1 MIVRTYGRRSRGTTG
16 RAFSETPPSS
26 LNDDVYDPF
35 AFKEDDNDQQQLPS
49 SSSSY
54 YNNNSSFSQ
63 ETLEFRNNS
72 QETFNFTFSSQD
84 STRFL
89 DSAEN
94 DTNLGSPL
102 QLLKP
107 RRREKARKLNDGR
120 RETAKT
126 TSLMET
132 QECGEM
138 MECVDEVE
146 FALDGLRK
154 GQKGVKVRRASLLAL
169 LNVCSS
175 SQQRRLLKAQGMA
188 KTIIDAI
195 LDLSLDD
202 SPSNLA
208 AATLF
213 YTLANDSQD
222 SYLVDSTPS
231 IRFLLKLLKPVVPE
245 TVANKAPS
253 ISQKLLGLRK
263 DMLIPHDIPG
273 KIDTSSTAI
282 AEKVLESLVSFKDL
296 KASIAEKGNMS
307 RPELNSN
314 WVSLLTMEKACLST
328 ISIEDT
334 TGTVRKTGGNFKDK
348 LRELG
353 GLDEVFELAVKF
365 HSTLEGLTE
374 HVARAS
380 SVSKDGKAECLPLLL
395 KCLKIMENATFLSKE
410 NQRHLLRLKGN
421 VAGLGSLSFVKLMV
435 NFIKILSELSLLRIS
450 SATSSPEAPA
460 VHSNGAVHC
469 PAADFSSKQADCGV
483 FSPHFSKEC
492 ASMARYS
499 SQTSLSTSQSSQRSF
514 TSESRSLP
522 QSSGPTA
529 RSWLGKSL
537 IEISSSVGSGS
548 CSLTS
553 SSYNS
558 GLHTNGNGSNAIIDL
573 SKGPYDNDNIDD
585 MVIDLD
591 DSQDP
596 FAFDEDDY
604 APSKWDNLPGGKK
617 GRRKQKRRPLLSDVD
632 DMTLSHL
639 ILSQADCS
647 SQQISSQENYQTLH
661 PMPNEDGLHN
671 DQQNGSSHLLSD
683 NSCTTIDKENCN
695 LMADCL
701 MTVIKV
707 LMNLTN
713 DNSLGCQQIAACGG
727 LETLSF
733 LIARHFPA
741 FSLSSSGQRKEN
753 MPLPNIS
760 GLGSEK
766 DGHFSDQELDFLVSI
781 LGLLVNLVENDG
793 DNRSRLAAAKISF
806 VCSGELTEVQTGVI
820 PLLCSIFL
828 SNSGAGEAAEE
839 VQSCDDDDDDDE
851 AVLQG
856 EKEAE
861 KMIVEAYA
869 ALLLAFLST
878 ESKNTR
884 NAIANYLPDRNLKA
898 LVPVLDRFV
907 TFHLTLNMI
916 SPETHKTVSEV
927 IESCRVP

>member
-16 RAFSETPPSS
+16 RSFSETPPSS

-35 AFKEDDNDQQQLPS
+35 AFKEDDNDNDNDHHQLPS
-49 SSSSY
+49 SSSSSY
-54 YNNNSSFSQ
+54 YNNNNNSSFSQ
-63 ETLEFRNNS
+63 ETLEFQKTS

-89 DSAEN
+89 DSVEN
-94 DTNLGSPL
+94 DSNLGSPL

-120 RETAKT
+120 RETAKPT
-126 TSLMET
+126 TVATTASLMET

-154 GQKGVKVRRASLLAL
+154 GQKGVRVRRASLLSL

-175 SQQRRLLKAQGMA
+175 SHQRRLLKAQGMA

-222 SYLVDSTPS
+222 SYLVDSAPS
-231 IRFLLKLLKPVVPE
+231 IQFLLKLLKPVVPE
-245 TVANKAPS
+245 TTADKAPS
-253 ISQKLLGLRK
+253 ISQRLLGLRK
-263 DMLIPHDIPG
+263 DMLVPHDIAR
-273 KIDTSSTAI
+273 KIDSSSTAI
-282 AEKVLESLVSFKDL
+282 AEKVLEALVSFKDL
-296 KASIAEKGNMS
+296 KASITEKGNMS
-307 RPELNSN
+307 RRELNPD

-353 GLDEVFELAVKF
+353 GLTEVFELAVKF
-365 HSTLEGLTE
+365 HSTLESLTE

-380 SVSKDGKAECLPLLL
+380 SVSKDDKAQCLPLLL

-410 NQRHLLRLKGN
+410 NQSHLLRLKGN
-421 VAGLGSLSFVKLMV
+421 VAGVGSLSFVKLMV
-435 NFIKILSELSLLRIS
+435 NFIKILSELSLLRLS
-450 SATSSPEAPA
+450 SATSSPEVPA
-460 VHSNGAVHC
+460 NHSNGADHC
-469 PAADFSSKQADCGV
+469 PAAVFSKKQVDCGV
-483 FSPHFSKEC
+483 FSPYFSQEC
-492 ASMARYS
+492 ASMAKYS
-499 SQTSLSTSQSSQRSF
+499 SQTGLSTSQSSQRSF
-514 TSESRSLP
+514 TSESRSLL
-522 QSSGPTA
+522 QCSGSTA

-537 IEISSSVGSGS
+537 IELSSSVGSGS

-558 GLHTNGNGSNAIIDL
+558 GLHTNGNGSNTIVDL
-573 SKGPYDNDNIDD
+573 SKEPYDIDNIDD

-596 FAFDEDDY
+596 FAFDEDDC

-632 DMTLSHL
+632 GISLSHL
-639 ILSQADCS
+639 VLSQEDCS
-647 SQQISSQENYQTLH
+647 SQQLSSQEDYPSLN
-661 PMPNEDGLHN
+661 PMSNQDGFHN
-671 DQQNGSSHLLSD
+671 DQQN
-683 NSCTTIDKENCN
+683 
-695 LMADCL
+695 
-701 MTVIKV
+701 
-707 LMNLTN
+707 
-713 DNSLGCQQIAACGG
+713 QIAACGG

-733 LIARHFPA
+733 LIGRHFPA

-753 MPLPNIS
+753 MLLTNTS

-766 DGHFSDQELDFLVSI
+766 DAHLSEQELDFLVSI

-793 DNRSRLAAAKISF
+793 DNRLEHDIPCRSRLAAAKISF
-806 VCSGELTEVQTGVI
+806 VCSSELTEVQTGVI

-839 VQSCDDDDDDDE
+839 ELQSCDDDE

-884 NAIANYLPDRNLKA
+884 NAIANYLPNRNLKA